1 MKMPKVKTSLMI
13 AFTIVG
19 ASQVA
24 AKVKTISPTPV
35 MCAGALF
42 DGKAKYNEE
51 ISGVKC
57 FAQGKGQSSCF
68 IVADEKKGLQQ
79 ISITQTAGG
88 KLSCTPGPVLAKKRG
103 LWCLPGKKPERDF
116 ESIASDGRSLFIAGS
131 WGNRRKKSVM
141 PSPERWALIAQPLDG
156 AANIQGECR
165 RVQRKNI
172 MSLLKNAKG
181 GFEYFAD
188 TPLQCGGLNVEGM
201 AYQNGKLFFGLR
213 SPSVYDNAGAWVIT
227 AKANELFAGNLPA
240 TNAKREYLTFRVNKK
255 PIKGIG
261 IRALEPLGRHR
272 MLVVT
277 GPAGVSSEKINDEGR
292 YLIETKCRVKPFYQ
306 NAKIDMPFALWIW
319 TPKTGRL
326 EHLGNV
332 AGPYAG
338 QKFEG
343 LSVLSFHD
351 DMLSLLLTFDGINND
366 EGSPIAHVK
375 LRLQ

>member
-1 MKMPKVKTSLMI
+1 MRMSRTKIALMI
-13 AFTIVG
+13 VFCF
-19 ASQVA
+19 ASVSPSLAQ
-24 AKVKTISPTPV
+24 VKTITPTPV
-35 MCAGALF
+35 MCAGVLF

-57 FAQGKGQSSCF
+57 FAQDENQNSCF

-79 ISITQTAGG
+79 ISITKSANGQMT
-88 KLSCTPGPVLAKKRG
+88 CTSGPVLAKKRG

-131 WGNRRKKSVM
+131 WGNRRKKSVA

-156 AANIQGECR
+156 VANIQGECA
-165 RVQRKNI
+165 RVQRKDI

-213 SPSVYDNAGAWVIT
+213 SPSIYGQGGAWVIT
-227 AKANELFAGNLPA
+227 AKASELFAGNLPA

-255 PIKGIG
+255 PLKGIG
-261 IRALEPLGRHR
+261 IRALEPLGGHR
-272 MLVVT
+272 ILVVT
-277 GPAGVSSEKINDEGR
+277 GPAGVSSEKVNEQGRSLINS
-292 YLIETKCRVKPFYQ
+292 KCRVAPYYQ

-343 LSVLSFHD
+343 LSVLSYRG

-366 EGSPIAHVK
+366 QASPIAHVK
-375 LRLQ
+375 LRLH